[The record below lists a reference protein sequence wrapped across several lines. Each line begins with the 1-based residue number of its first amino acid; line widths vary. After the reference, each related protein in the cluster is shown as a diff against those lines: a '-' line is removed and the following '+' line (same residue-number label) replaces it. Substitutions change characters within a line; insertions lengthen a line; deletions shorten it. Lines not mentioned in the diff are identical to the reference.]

1 LPPVRRRSLAP
12 ARPRARREDEPL
24 SPRLPVPPYVA
35 ERNFHEPIAREEDVL
50 ATVERLAARLQATL
64 IARGDGARRLE
75 LALFRTDGM
84 VKRIAAGTSR
94 PTRDPQAIRALFVE
108 RLAAL
113 GDEID
118 PGFGFDLA
126 GSRSWSPS
134 HIRMSRSASARA
146 RMRIRPSS
154 IAWSTG

>member
-1 LPPVRRRSLAP
+1 
-12 ARPRARREDEPL
+12 
-24 SPRLPVPPYVA
+24 
-35 ERNFHEPIAREEDVL
+35 
-50 ATVERLAARLQATL
+50 
-64 IARGDGARRLE
+64 
-75 LALFRTDGM
+75 M

-126 GSRSWSPS
+126 RLSVLVAEPYPDEQIGLGTR
-134 HIRMSRSASARA
+134 
-146 RMRIRPSS
+146 
-154 IAWSTG
+154 GG